1 MPKLNCKPNFNS
13 TCFKDHQSRCMCAI
27 CFGLGMSLSCFCPVG
42 LTLFLSAV
50 IMVALGISLLRH

>member
-1 MPKLNCKPNFNS
+1 MLRQNGKPGFNS
-13 TCFKDHQSRCMCAI
+13 SCLKNYQNRCMCAI

-42 LTLFLSAV
+42 FTLFLSAV

>member
-1 MPKLNCKPNFNS
+1 MSKLKCNAS
-13 TCFKDHQSRCMCAI
+13 CFKNYHNRCMCAI

>member
-1 MPKLNCKPNFNS
+1 MFKSGCKSKFNCS
-13 TCFKDHQSRCMCAI
+13 CFKSYQSRCMCAI

-42 LTLFLSAV
+42 FTLFLSAV

>member
-1 MPKLNCKPNFNS
+1 MFKSGGKSNCNCS
-13 TCFKDHQSRCMCAI
+13 CFKNYQSRCMCAI

-42 LTLFLSAV
+42 FTLFLSAV